1 MLFGQA
7 ARGLNI
13 EMTLYLPRYDWWVYV
28 QVLYE
33 YGIQGEQVLSK
44 PTADFQTF
52 RINIYQDYSDTSALT
67 EAGEVVNSP
76 GKTILIFD
84 GVKLALYTIFFGQR
98 LFESIKFF
106 ISSYIVATGSD
117 FFNLVWNALVSFF
130 NISNFILF
138 VMLSKNYNANEI
150 LRKNEFVDS
159 YQLQSLY
166 KQA

>member
-1 MLFGQA
+1 MV
-7 ARGLNI
+7 
-13 EMTLYLPRYDWWVYV
+13 D
-28 QVLYE
+28 
-33 YGIQGEQVLSK
+33 
-44 PTADFQTF
+44 
-52 RINIYQDYSDTSALT
+52 
-67 EAGEVVNSP
+67 SP